1 MLDDIVK
8 RVGLEQALDPLTKV
22 YKREVMEEYIYKL
35 IDNNIPFSLGLI
47 DVDNF
52 KYIND
57 NYGHQVGD
65 KILTTIISK
74 VRELL
79 DSSCTVGR
87 YGGDEFIIV
96 LKGITEYDIL
106 WKILHRVNFGVN
118 SLNIDNIVELSLS
131 ITIGLS
137 RFPLDGLSYEDLLKL
152 ADIALYRGK
161 TKGRNC
167 FIIYLADKHG
177 NIKLDTLKD
186 KKQSSMFLHNQVS
199 NILSSTFNLGV
210 AVETLFKYLS
220 NYLMLDHICLQTLK
234 DTKYQVIHQ
243 LSPVKEF
250 EYIDTELIRK
260 STNKS
265 GLFYINSRKSLEYQK
280 SELYDILAKQN
291 IESTCFVEINI
302 YGRMYGHIRVDSVGG
317 RIWQYQDMDLLV
329 SAAKTIAII
338 LFYQGKSLDNI

>member
-1 MLDDIVK
+1 MLNTIIK
-8 RVGLEQALDPLTKV
+8 KYGIEQCLDSLTKV
-22 YKREVMEEYIYKL
+22 YKREIIDEYINSL
-35 IDNNIPFSLGLI
+35 IENKVPFTVGII

-57 NYGHQVGD
+57 NYGHHTGD
-65 KILTTIISK
+65 KILTTIVTRI
-74 VRELL
+74 RELL
-79 DSSCTVGR
+79 DKNCTVGR

-96 LKGITEYDIL
+96 LKNIVEYDIV
-106 WKILHRVNFGVN
+106 WKILHRLNFGVN

-131 ITIGLS
+131 VTIGVS
-137 RFPLDGLSYEDLLKL
+137 RFPLDHTTYLGLFDL

-161 TKGRNC
+161 AKGRNC
-167 FIIYLADKHG
+167 FIIYLPEKHG

-220 NYLMLDHICLQTLK
+220 NYLMFDHICLQTLK
-234 DTKYQVIHQ
+234 DIKYSVVHQ
-243 LSPVKEF
+243 LSPEKDF
-250 EYIDTELIRK
+250 KYIDTELIRK
-260 STNKS
+260 STNRT
-265 GLFYINSRKSLEYQK
+265 GLFYVNSKKSLEYQK
-280 SELYDILAKQN
+280 SELSNLLVTQN
-291 IESTCFVEINI
+291 IESTCYVEVNI
-302 YGRMYGHIRVDSVGG
+302 YGRLYGHIRVDSVNG

-329 SAAKTIAII
+329 SAAKMIAII